1 MRDEINIMDERLA
14 IEGGMPVRKE
24 FLPIGRPLIGQEEK
38 DEVMDT
44 LNSDWLSKGPK
55 TKRFEE
61 DFKNYVG
68 SKYAAAVSSCTAGLH
83 IALTAA
89 GVKNGD
95 EVITSPL
102 TFVATG
108 NAILHCGAIPVLADV
123 DKDDFNIDVNLLEG
137 KITQRTKAIIPV
149 HFAGLPCK
157 MDEVMGIA
165 RKYGLCV
172 IEDAAHAIGAE
183 YNGKKIGSIGDA
195 TAFSFYATKNIT
207 TGDGGM
213 VTTDNEDLNRRMEV
227 LSFHGISSDAWQ
239 RYSPSGKIVYEM
251 VDIGYKYNMTDI
263 QAAIGIHQLKK
274 LDRFIETRKKYA
286 EMYNKYLSEIPEII
300 LQENK
305 SNVSHG
311 RHIYP
316 IVLKTEVLRID
327 RKGFIDAMR
336 AENIGCGIHFVA
348 LHKQYYYKKRFNF
361 NDNDFPNASYIS
373 DRIVSL
379 PLYPKMAENDI
390 YDVIKAVKK
399 VIDYYRK

>member
-1 MRDEINIMDERLA
+1 MIGEISMIDEKPA
-14 IEGGMPVRKE
+14 IEGGAPVRKE
-24 FLPIGRPLIGQEEK
+24 FLPVGRPLIGQEEK
-38 DEVMDT
+38 DEVIDT
-44 LNSDWLSKGPK
+44 LNSDWISKGPK
-55 TKRFEE
+55 TKRFEN

-68 SKYAAAVSSCTAGLH
+68 SKYAIAVSSCTAGLH
-83 IALTAA
+83 IALTALGIKA
-89 GVKNGD
+89 GD
-95 EVITSPL
+95 EVITTPL

-108 NAILHCGAIPVLADV
+108 NAILYCGATPVLV
-123 DKDDFNIDVNLLEG
+123 DCKISDFNIDAALLED
-137 KITQRTKAIIPV
+137 KVTENTKSIIPV
-149 HFAGLPCK
+149 HFAGLPCDMEK
-157 MDEVMGIA
+157 IQKTAG
-165 RKYGLCV
+165 KYNISV

-183 YNGKKIGSIGDA
+183 YNGQKIGSIGDVS
-195 TAFSFYATKNIT
+195 TFSFYATKNIT

-213 VTTDNEDLNRRMEV
+213 ITTDNEELAAKMEI
-227 LSFHGISSDAWQ
+227 LSFFGISSDAWQ
-239 RYSPSGKIVYEM
+239 RYSPAGKINYDM
-251 VDIGYKYNMTDI
+251 VELGYKYNMTDI

-286 EMYNKYLSEIPEII
+286 EMLNKYLSEIPEII

-305 SNVSHG
+305 TNVRHG

-316 IVLKTEVLRID
+316 IVLKTEVLKID

-379 PLYPKMAENDI
+379 PLYPKMSENDI
-390 YDVIKAVKK
+390 YDVVNAVKK
-399 VIDYYRK
+399 IINHYRK

>member
-1 MRDEINIMDERLA
+1 MINKISMIDEKPA
-14 IEGGMPVRKE
+14 IEDEMPVRKE
-24 FLPIGRPLIGQEEK
+24 FLPVGRPFIGQEEK

-44 LNSDWLSKGPK
+44 LNSDWISKGPK
-55 TKRFEE
+55 TKRFEN

-68 SKYAAAVSSCTAGLH
+68 SKYAIAVSSCTAALH
-83 IALTAA
+83 IALTAL
-89 GVKNGD
+89 GIKSGD
-95 EVITSPL
+95 EVITTPL

-108 NAILHCGAIPVLADV
+108 NAILYCGSAPILV
-123 DKDDFNIDVNLLEG
+123 DCKISDFNIDAALLED
-137 KITQRTKAIIPV
+137 KITKNTKAIIPV
-149 HFAGLPCK
+149 HFAGLPCDMEK
-157 MDEVMGIA
+157 IQKTAG
-165 RKYGLCV
+165 KYNISV

-183 YNGKKIGSIGDA
+183 YHGKKVGSIGDVS
-195 TAFSFYATKNIT
+195 TFSFYATKNIT

-213 VTTDNEDLNRRMEV
+213 ITTDNEELAAKMEI
-227 LSFHGISSDAWQ
+227 LSFFGISSDAWQ
-239 RYSPSGKIVYEM
+239 RYSPAGKINYDM
-251 VDIGYKYNMTDI
+251 VELGYKYNMTDI

-274 LDRFIETRKKYA
+274 LDRFIETRKRYA
-286 EMYNKYLSEIPEII
+286 EMYNKFLSEIPEII

-305 SNVSHG
+305 TNVRHG

-316 IVLKTEVLRID
+316 IVLKTEVLKID

-379 PLYPKMAENDI
+379 PLYPRMTENDI
-390 YDVIKAVKK
+390 YDVIKAVNK
-399 VIDYYRK
+399 IINHYRK